1 MKHKLL
7 MLLLPFLLT
16 SCSLQDFFPKGS
28 ETTKQETSP
37 VSSPV
42 TEEEKSE
49 SFVTVDTSS
58 EEENKPEI
66 ITVFS
71 INDLHGSI
79 KEYPYQKELGL
90 AKLEYAIK
98 HDIDYDPET
107 SIIISCGDS
116 WQGGYLSHEE
126 KTITD
131 SLLSKM
137 GVECMVL
144 GNHEFDWGL
153 ETIRNLRE
161 QSPFPYLACNIKDPY
176 GGSVHDLSDSSTI
189 IEKKGAKIGI
199 IGAMGPNEESSISTS
214 ALENYTF
221 SEDLNLIQAEVTKL
235 NNAGCD
241 LVILGA
247 HDSVKNSDYLDQ
259 VGNRFS
265 TSDIQGIFGAHD
277 HKFIVDTAGSHS
289 IPFAE
294 GGSNSKGYCKMTF
307 SLKTKKALEVKM
319 VKDAY
324 SKYHSIDDSLLNQE
338 IVNTIA
344 AKSVEYSSDTKLCE
358 FVGDFN
364 TYAEMNRFV
373 PMMMLTAMENYG
385 WKKTNKIMAL
395 HNLAGIRSSL
405 PSGDITRELLFK
417 VSPFDNA
424 LKVIQ
429 NVPGSQLS
437 NVLGTIEDNH
447 KSGYYAY
454 MVEDDLSFNASLTYD
469 VITIDYV
476 SEGSYWKRNL
486 GSLPQKNLGPN
497 NERKNIFPTMV
508 ETLERM
514 NTPTFYATDF

>member
-1 MKHKLL
+1 
-7 MLLLPFLLT
+7 
-16 SCSLQDFFPKGS
+16 
-28 ETTKQETSP
+28 
-37 VSSPV
+37 
-42 TEEEKSE
+42 
-49 SFVTVDTSS
+49 
-58 EEENKPEI
+58 
-66 ITVFS
+66 
-71 INDLHGSI
+71 
-79 KEYPYQKELGL
+79 
-90 AKLEYAIK
+90 
-98 HDIDYDPET
+98 
-107 SIIISCGDS
+107 
-116 WQGGYLSHEE
+116 
-126 KTITD
+126 
-131 SLLSKM
+131 
-137 GVECMVL
+137 
-144 GNHEFDWGL
+144 
-153 ETIRNLRE
+153 
-161 QSPFPYLACNIKDPY
+161 
-176 GGSVHDLSDSSTI
+176 
-189 IEKKGAKIGI
+189 
-199 IGAMGPNEESSISTS
+199 
-214 ALENYTF
+214 
-221 SEDLNLIQAEVTKL
+221 
-235 NNAGCD
+235 
-241 LVILGA
+241 
-247 HDSVKNSDYLDQ
+247 
-259 VGNRFS
+259 
-265 TSDIQGIFGAHD
+265 
-277 HKFIVDTAGSHS
+277 
-289 IPFAE
+289 
-294 GGSNSKGYCKMTF
+294 
-307 SLKTKKALEVKM
+307 M

-476 SEGSYWKRNL
+476 SEGSYWTRNL

-508 ETLERM
+508 ETLEGM